1 MEDDLLRLFGTS
13 RLTGLLDTLGMSDE
27 TPIEHKILSNAIE
40 NAQKRME
47 SRNFQ
52 SRKHVLE
59 YDDVMS
65 VQRNLI
71 YGQRRRV
78 LDGEDVHEHVLT
90 MMDGFIGEKVTR
102 VTGEQNYVDPE
113 QMEEI
118 ALSLEN
124 LLFPPGSGRLSRD
137 ELETATPEGLSER
150 YQTAAQELYAAKE
163 KLYGEN
169 IMREIERVALLKS
182 VDTQWMDHI
191 DAMTELRQ
199 GIGLRAYAQTDPIV
213 AYKREGFG
221 MFEDMI
227 SRIRDN
233 TVTYLLRVQVRQDA
247 PKRVRVAGGKMIE
260 HAGGDVS
267 QKKQPVRKTVA
278 AKTGRNDPCPC
289 GSGKKYKK
297 CCGFEPGGG
306 DG

>member
-1 MEDDLLRLFGTS
+1 MEDDLLRLFGTG
-13 RLTGLLDTLGMSDE
+13 RLTGLLDTLGMDDD

-59 YDDVMS
+59 YDDVMN
-65 VQRNLI
+65 VQRNVI

-78 LDGEDVHEHVLT
+78 LDGEDIQEHVMS
-90 MMDGFIGEKVTR
+90 MMDAFVAEKISAVLGESK
-102 VTGEQNYVDPE
+102 YIDPP

-118 ALSLEN
+118 ALSFEN
-124 LLFPPGSGRLSRD
+124 LLFPPGGGRLTVRQ
-137 ELETATPEGLSER
+137 LEGVTADDMTGRL
-150 YQTAAQELYAAKE
+150 QKAAHELYAAKE
-163 KLYGEN
+163 KQYGEKV
-169 IMREIERVALLKS
+169 MREIERVAILRM

-199 GIGLRAYAQTDPIV
+199 GIGLRAYAQTDPVV

-221 MFEDMI
+221 MFEDMVD
-227 SRIRDN
+227 RIRDN

-247 PKRVRVAGGKMIE
+247 PKRVRVAGGKMVE
-260 HAGGDVS
+260 HAGGEEPP
-267 QKKQPVRKTVA
+267 KKQPVRKTAA
-278 AKTGRNDPCPC
+278 AKVGRNDPCPC
-289 GSGKKYKK
+289 GSGRKYKK
-297 CCGFEPGGG
+297 CCGFQPGG
-306 DG
+306 DGE

>member
-1 MEDDLLRLFGTS
+1 
-13 RLTGLLDTLGMSDE
+13 
-27 TPIEHKILSNAIE
+27 LSNAIE

-59 YDDVMS
+59 YDDVMN
-65 VQRNLI
+65 VQRNVI

-90 MMDGFIGEKVTR
+90 MMDGFLEDIVSR
-102 VTGEQNYVDPE
+102 SAGEQKYVDPP
-113 QMEEI
+113 QMDEI
-118 ALSLEN
+118 AGALEN
-124 LLFPPGSGRLSRD
+124 ILFPPGGGRLTVSQ
-137 ELETATPEGLSER
+137 LEGVTFGDITER
-150 YQTAAQELYAAKE
+150 LQNAARELYASKE
-163 KLYGEN
+163 KAYGDSV
-169 IMREIERVALLKS
+169 MREIERVAILRM

-199 GIGLRAYAQTDPIV
+199 GIGLRAYAQTDPVV

-227 SRIRDN
+227 ARIRDN

-247 PKRVRVAGGKMIE
+247 PKRMRVVGGNMVE
-260 HAGGDVS
+260 HAGGDGP
-267 QKKQPVRKTVA
+267 QRKQPVRRTA
-278 AKTGRNDPCPC
+278 ASRVGRNDPCPC

-297 CCGFEPGGG
+297 CCGFDPGG
-306 DG
+306 DGE